1 MSVVKKMEEAKKM
14 RKKKITAVNRV
25 EGLAD
30 DDESD
35 KEEERRKKALFEAS
49 GEKKEYVEEP
59 DKKTVLLELFTK
71 SGVAKVQV
79 CKREKEC
86 EVEKKSS
93 VIRMS
98 STMLCL
104 LLFFF

>member
-1 MSVVKKMEEAKKM
+1 MEEAKKK

-49 GEKKEYVEEP
+49 GEKKEYIEEP

-79 CKREKEC
+79 WGREKKQNRNKNKVNTC
-86 EVEKKSS
+86 TN
-93 VIRMS
+93 I
-98 STMLCL
+98 LFNYL
-104 LLFFF
+104 LLSFFLN